1 MKRAHLVVA
10 VCAYELVA
18 LGTGY
23 VPTITA
29 LCHKARRH
37 PVGSAFVAGCC
48 GWLLHH
54 LLVEQEALRG

>member
-18 LGTGY
+18 LATDC
-23 VPTITA
+23 VPTITC

-37 PVGSAFVAGCC
+37 PVGAAVVAGCV

-54 LLVEQEALRG
+54 LLLEQEALRD